1 MPFWNCHYFDDDSLS
16 LFIERALQKSKG
28 EKETLDKEISEAEE
42 TLRELK
48 EAYEKVK
55 KLLEQKDYSRRRRSA
70 ASTSYEMIN
79 DYKSSTRYRRREETK
94 NILEF
99 IHGGFEASLY
109 GAWDFL
115 AANASNETMTKLMSS
130 YKRGRFLQ
138 GIFERAINDF
148 QKSEEVLKQSVALK
162 YQSYLSRRKYNL
174 VCKTQSSFFNAEK
187 EVWLPRNIKCLG
199 VDLRLPKLSFSDD
212 NVDKFV
218 KSLDIGHVTQI
229 PGVSG
234 VSRTVTGL
242 VFMIIDLHLRVPHLS
257 RKLVWF
263 NENENHFIFQF
274 SDDGAPET
282 NELTMSIGSMVCW
295 NFGDQVRSRDF
306 QYLLHCVSVKEKD
319 QIMHDLWKQHTEEM
333 KMLEGNVLTV
343 CDKECTV
350 EFQPGADMSWQSWA
364 ANELNQAATYPS
376 PYANVHKG
384 NMNTMGGSIGVGKDD
399 TWKPYTMEMRTSN
412 TEKVNNFIASLPPN
426 LSEKNKNSR
435 KLQFMAE
442 NGIRQLGLPRIGHFA
457 DKLRPEPMHCEINAW
472 QHYID
477 LLYLEAVRRGKF
489 DPFVSALAAPIGN
502 RDGDVKEGQPQ
513 KTLLRVSD
521 IDSVGERA
529 RKQEMLQKSEE
540 DLKQYLQKTGF
551 PHVRHA
557 TGEGGV
563 WTGILGFKSKRT
575 F

>member
-55 KLLEQKDYSRRRRSA
+55 KLLGQEEYSRRRRSA

-384 NMNTMGGSIGVGKDD
+384 
-399 TWKPYTMEMRTSN
+399 
-412 TEKVNNFIASLPPN
+412 
-426 LSEKNKNSR
+426 
-435 KLQFMAE
+435 
-442 NGIRQLGLPRIGHFA
+442 
-457 DKLRPEPMHCEINAW
+457 
-472 QHYID
+472 
-477 LLYLEAVRRGKF
+477 
-489 DPFVSALAAPIGN
+489 
-502 RDGDVKEGQPQ
+502 
-513 KTLLRVSD
+513 KT
-521 IDSVGERA
+521 
-529 RKQEMLQKSEE
+529 
-540 DLKQYLQKTGF
+540 
-551 PHVRHA
+551 
-557 TGEGGV
+557 
-563 WTGILGFKSKRT
+563 
-575 F
+575 

>member
-1 MPFWNCHYFDDDSLS
+1 M
-16 LFIERALQKSKG
+16 
-28 EKETLDKEISEAEE
+28 
-42 TLRELK
+42 
-48 EAYEKVK
+48 K
-55 KLLEQKDYSRRRRSA
+55 KPLEQKDYSRRRRSA

-384 NMNTMGGSIGVGKDD
+384 NMNTMGGSTGVGKDD
-399 TWKPYTMEMRTSN
+399 TWKPSTMEMRTSN

-435 KLQFMAE
+435 KLQFMTE

-457 DKLRPEPMHCEINAW
+457 DKLRPEPMHCEINTW
-472 QHYID
+472 QHYI
-477 LLYLEAVRRGKF
+477 EAVKRGKF
-489 DPFVSALAAPIGN
+489 DHFVFALAAPIGT
-502 RDGDVKEGQPQ
+502 RDGDAEEGRPQ
-513 KTLLRVSD
+513 KTLLRVSG
-521 IDSVGERA
+521 IKSVGERA
-529 RKQEMLQKSEE
+529 RKQEILQKSEE

-557 TGEGGV
+557 SGKGG
-563 WTGILGFKSKRT
+563 GCA
-575 F
+575 

>member
-263 NENENHFIFQF
+263 NENHFIFQF
-274 SDDGAPET
+274 SDDGT
-282 NELTMSIGSMVCW
+282 
-295 NFGDQVRSRDF
+295 
-306 QYLLHCVSVKEKD
+306 
-319 QIMHDLWKQHTEEM
+319 
-333 KMLEGNVLTV
+333 LEIRYEVGTSSTSSTV
-343 CDKECTV
+343 
-350 EFQPGADMSWQSWA
+350 
-364 ANELNQAATYPS
+364 
-376 PYANVHKG
+376 
-384 NMNTMGGSIGVGKDD
+384 
-399 TWKPYTMEMRTSN
+399 
-412 TEKVNNFIASLPPN
+412 
-426 LSEKNKNSR
+426 
-435 KLQFMAE
+435 
-442 NGIRQLGLPRIGHFA
+442 
-457 DKLRPEPMHCEINAW
+457 
-472 QHYID
+472 
-477 LLYLEAVRRGKF
+477 
-489 DPFVSALAAPIGN
+489 
-502 RDGDVKEGQPQ
+502 
-513 KTLLRVSD
+513 
-521 IDSVGERA
+521 
-529 RKQEMLQKSEE
+529 
-540 DLKQYLQKTGF
+540 
-551 PHVRHA
+551 
-557 TGEGGV
+557 
-563 WTGILGFKSKRT
+563 
-575 F
+575 